1 MKFNMKKNL
10 CLLTATLLSVFGCTT
25 SDDINSEIPVSS
37 DDLIDQN
44 VVYKSETVK
53 VEVEDKKSAQK
64 NEPVKPVEPA
74 TSDVKAKEEAPAE
87 PVVAD
92 DKKVEEKVEEKVG
105 ENAEPS
111 SEPVANA
118 DMAKVAE
125 PEPMDVIV
133 PPPATDD
140 ETIDFVE
147 TKYIEEE
154 PTDAEFELAVLQAQ
168 QRRGIRPSSQRVEKK
183 KVFVG
188 EKKPAPEKVA
198 KPFDKKLNVS
208 ELEPSRNIEF
218 LSTVIYHSNTKA
230 DISSRDLTAL
240 KNVASFAKQK
250 NAIIRVV
257 GNASSR
263 SRDMKEIQNKIAN
276 FDLSLLRAQRVRD
289 ALIKFGVPEDMVF
302 ISAVS
307 DTEKVAEEN
316 MPINEA
322 VNRRTE
328 IYIKY

>member
-64 NEPVKPVEPA
+64 AEPVKPVEPA
-74 TSDVKAKEEAPAE
+74 VSEVKVKEEVPAE
-87 PVVAD
+87 SVVAD
-92 DKKVEEKVEEKVG
+92 DKKVEEKVDEKT
-105 ENAEPS
+105 EPS

-168 QRRGIRPSSQRVEKK
+168 QRRGIRPSSQRIEKK

-263 SRDMKEIQNKIAN
+263 SKDMKEIQNKIAN

>member
-64 NEPVKPVEPA
+64 AEPVKPVEPA
-74 TSDVKAKEEAPAE
+74 VSEVKTKEEVPAE
-87 PVVAD
+87 SVVAD
-92 DKKVEEKVEEKVG
+92 DKKVEEKVDEKT
-105 ENAEPS
+105 EPS
-111 SEPVANA
+111 SEPVANV

-168 QRRGIRPSSQRVEKK
+168 QRRGIRPSSQRIEKK

-188 EKKPAPEKVA
+188 EKKPVPEKVA

-263 SRDMKEIQNKIAN
+263 SKDMKEIQNKIAN